1 MVSRMY
7 PDQASAVIGYSKT
20 KSYYEVYKYY
30 PFDQI
35 MAAPSAAGL
44 YRFIGKITA
53 VDPKTGVVTVDVE
66 IAKGQTAAIYVLNA
80 SDGWELDKHVGD
92 KFFLY
97 CTLNGLYT
105 DGASLY
111 ATAWFI
117 KKTK

>member
-1 MVSRMY
+1 M
-7 PDQASAVIGYSKT
+7 T
-20 KSYYEVYKYY
+20 KSYHEVYKYY
-30 PFDQI
+30 PFEQI
-35 MAAPSAAGL
+35 MAAPAAAGL
-44 YRFIGKITA
+44 YRFVGKVTA
-53 VDPKTGVVTVDVE
+53 VDPETGIVTVDVD
-66 IAKGQTAAIYVLNA
+66 IAAHKTAAIYVLNA

-117 KKTK
+117 RKTK